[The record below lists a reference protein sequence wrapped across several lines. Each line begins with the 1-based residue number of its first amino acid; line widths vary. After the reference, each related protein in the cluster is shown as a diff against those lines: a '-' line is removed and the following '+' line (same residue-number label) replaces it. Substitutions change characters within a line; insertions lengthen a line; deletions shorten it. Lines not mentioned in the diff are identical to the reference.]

1 MRRTFYQ
8 SHQIN
13 NLNSKIWKSGEEEE
27 EETPEFIDKH
37 FVGVEGRRNK
47 KKII

>member
-27 EETPEFIDKH
+27 TPEFIDKY